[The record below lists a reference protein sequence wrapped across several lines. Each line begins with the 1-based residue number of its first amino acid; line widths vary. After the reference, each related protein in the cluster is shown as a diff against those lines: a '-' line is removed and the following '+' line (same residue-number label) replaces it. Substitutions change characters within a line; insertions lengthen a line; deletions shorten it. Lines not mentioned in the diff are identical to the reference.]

1 MCFDKLSTNGKPQIF
16 NDRPFV
22 LRLSKDERRVFPQP
36 AREYVVHWN
45 VFQDLLSVLL
55 VLVSLMGCATM
66 NGTPCRGKERL
77 AVQDFLYFGTQT
89 PSGRVTSEEWAKFLG
104 ETITPR
110 FPEGLSAWQASGQW
124 RSASGEMIREP
135 SYVLSLVH
143 SDSAIHDRAV
153 QEIIASYKTRFQQ
166 EAVLRVR
173 TTVCK
178 TL

>member
-1 MCFDKLSTNGKPQIF
+1 MRTGLGETSH
-16 NDRPFV
+16 
-22 LRLSKDERRVFPQP
+22 S
-36 AREYVVHWN
+36 REHVVHWN
-45 VFQDLLSVLL
+45 LFRDPLSVLL
-55 VLVSLMGCATM
+55 LLGSLMGCATM
-66 NGTPCRGKERL
+66 NGTPCRGEERL

-104 ETITPR
+104 ETVTPR
-110 FPEGLSAWQASGQW
+110 FPEGLSTWQASGQW
-124 RSASGEMIREP
+124 RSASGELVHEP

-143 SDSAIHDRAV
+143 QDDAVPNKAV
-153 QEIIASYKTRFQQ
+153 QEIITSYKLRFQQ